1 MIPDVIDRRLT
12 TQMAAQRLGISDR
25 QCRRLLARYREDGPL
40 GMTSRRRGKSSNN
53 QLPQG
58 LAAYA
63 LNIIRERYNDFGPTL
78 ACEKLAEVHGVHISK
93 ETVRKLMTQASL
105 WVPRKQRA
113 PKIQQPRYRRAC
125 AGELI
130 QIDGCDHHWFEN
142 RATRGYIEMH
152 GKPLALYSDKASV
165 FRINNKNA
173 TGGEG
178 ETQFGRAMHELNIQT
193 ICAETSAAKGRVE
206 RAHLTLQDR
215 LVKELRLQGISTM
228 ESANAFAEEFMND
241 YNRRFSKA
249 PRQEF
254 DVHRELDVD
263 DDLDMVFTWREARR
277 VSKSLTV
284 QYDKVLYLIEDNE
297 FSRRAIGKY
306 IDVWHYPDGHKELR
320 LNGVSL
326 PYSTY
331 DKLSEIDQ
339 GAIVDNKRLGRA
351 LEMAQLVQAERDN
364 NRSQSVPS
372 GDGPSR
378 RRKAPTTKK
387 SQRSFDQDDMFN
399 ALVKLQ
405 TRAEEIFGERNQK

>member
-1 MIPDVIDRRLT
+1 LDEVNRLKIIQDVIDRRLT
-12 TQMAAQRLGISDR
+12 TKMAAQRLGISDR

-63 LNIIRERYNDFGPTL
+63 LSIIRERYNDFGPTL
-78 ACEKLAEVHGVHISK
+78 ACEKLSEIHGVHLSK

-142 RATRGYIEMH
+142 RGPKCTVLVYVDDATSRLMQLRFVKSESTFTYFEATRGYIEKH

-173 TGGEG
+173 TGGDGDTVWPCDARTEHSDHLCRN
-178 ETQFGRAMHELNIQT
+178 QR
-193 ICAETSAAKGRVE
+193 SKGRVE
-206 RAHLTLQDR
+206 RAHQTLQDR

-228 ESANAFAEEFMND
+228 EAANAFAEEFMND

-254 DVHRELDVD
+254 DVHREMDVD

-284 QYDKVLYLIEDNE
+284 QYDKVLYLIEDSE

-306 IDVWHYPDGHKELR
+306 IDVWHYPDGHKSSDL
-320 LNGVSL
+320 
-326 PYSTY
+326 
-331 DKLSEIDQ
+331 
-339 GAIVDNKRLGRA
+339 
-351 LEMAQLVQAERDN
+351 MAYHF
-364 NRSQSVPS
+364 
-372 GDGPSR
+372 
-378 RRKAPTTKK
+378 PTH
-387 SQRSFDQDDMFN
+387 
-399 ALVKLQ
+399 L
-405 TRAEEIFGERNQK
+405 